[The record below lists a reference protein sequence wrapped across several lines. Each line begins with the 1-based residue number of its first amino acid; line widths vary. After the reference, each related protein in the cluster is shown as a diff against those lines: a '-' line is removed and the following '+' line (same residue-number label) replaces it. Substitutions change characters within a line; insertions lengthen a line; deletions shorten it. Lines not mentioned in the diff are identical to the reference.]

1 MPITSVNQDKPAERQ
16 KVFCPVL
23 MKESE
28 CELTTGIFC
37 DKNLSEKIECAKV
50 LDTPSI
56 YNLIPHN
63 SFLYN
68 FIEYCNKITDAPDIF
83 SYAAGLTAIAA
94 ILQKNVFMKWAGGKL
109 YPNMYILLIMK
120 SGGRKSTVLRVVKQI
135 LEKFDTTDGSLI
147 FPSDITP
154 EAFYMI
160 AQNRPYGS
168 FFHGEF
174 GGWLKSLERGYNKGL
189 KEFITDVYD
198 GFSQKKLIK
207 GPNGTGQLFRIDE
220 PAINILTASTISWIS
235 ENIKET
241 DRQSGFMQRF
251 TIFYAQQ
258 DKTEI
263 ALPINPAP
271 PENLFNELKNMFNIK
286 GEIKLSEEAREIYEG
301 FYHSE
306 DESKKRRSEIYGS
319 FQARFFTLIIK
330 IAIIYCVMRKDKI
343 IEKEDM
349 EYAIQLKLILEKHL
363 YSVYDKLI
371 KDRNQEMLN
380 KILNIIAD
388 NGGTIE
394 RSRLLRYTHML
405 RKDFDNFIETLTER
419 KSLAVNKEKTKTKS
433 AVFYKI
439 IGD

>member
-1 MPITSVNQDKPAERQ
+1 MPITSLNQVKPAERQ
-16 KVFCPVL
+16 KVLCPVL

-28 CELTTGIFC
+28 CELSTGIFC
-37 DKNLSEKIECAKV
+37 DKNLSEKIECAKEFDV
-50 LDTPSI
+50 PSI
-56 YNLIPHN
+56 YKLIPHN

-83 SYAAGLTAIAA
+83 SYAAGLTAIAT
-94 ILQKNVFMKWAGGKL
+94 ILQKNVFMKWTGGKL

-135 LEKFDTTDGSLI
+135 LEKFDTAKSSLI
-147 FPSDITP
+147 FPSDMTP

-160 AQNRPYGS
+160 AQDRPYGS

-174 GGWLKSLERGYNKGL
+174 GGWLKGLDRSYNKGF
-189 KEFITDVYD
+189 KEFLTDIYD

-207 GPNGTGQLFRIDE
+207 GPNGGGQVYCVNE

-235 ENIKET
+235 ENIKES

-258 DKTEI
+258 DKMEI

-271 PENLFNELKNMFNIK
+271 PENLFNELKNMSNTK
-286 GEIKLSEEAREIYEG
+286 GEIKLSEEAREIYEE
-301 FYHSE
+301 FYYST
-306 DESKKRRSEIYGS
+306 DESKKRQSEIYGS
-319 FQARFFTLIIK
+319 FQTRLFTLIIK
-330 IAIIYCVMRKDKI
+330 TSIIYCVMRKDTI
-343 IEKEDM
+343 IRKEDI
-349 EYAIQLKLILEKHL
+349 EYAIQLKLILERYL

-371 KDRNQEMLN
+371 KDKNQETLN

-405 RKDFDNFIETLTER
+405 KKDFDNFMDTLIER
-419 KSLAVNKEKTKTKS
+419 KSVVLNKENTKTKPGTN
-433 AVFYKI
+433 YKI

>member
-1 MPITSVNQDKPAERQ
+1 MPIIAPITIKPAERQ

-28 CELTTGIFC
+28 CELTSGIFC

-50 LDTPSI
+50 LDTPNI

-63 SFLYN
+63 SFLYD
-68 FIEYCNKITDAPDIF
+68 FVEYCNGITDAPDIF
-83 SYAAGLTAIAA
+83 AFSAGLTAIAA
-94 ILQKNVFMKWAGGKL
+94 ILQKNVFMKWTGGKL

-135 LEKFDTTDGSLI
+135 LEKFDTAKGSLI

-154 EAFYMI
+154 EAFYML

-174 GGWLKSLERGYNKGL
+174 GGWLKSLDRNYNKGF
-189 KEFITDVYD
+189 KEFLTDAYD
-198 GFSQKKLIK
+198 GFSYKKLIK
-207 GPNGTGQLFRIDE
+207 GPNGGGQLYCVNE
-220 PAINILTASTISWIS
+220 PAINILTASTISWIAG
-235 ENIKET
+235 NIKEA

-263 ALPINPAP
+263 ALPTASIFPD
-271 PENLFNELKNMFNIK
+271 ELIEELRGISEIE
-286 GEIKLSEEAREIYEG
+286 GEIKLSEEARKIYKE
-301 FYHSE
+301 FYLSE
-306 DESKKRRSEIYGS
+306 AESKKRQSEIYGS
-319 FQARFFTLIIK
+319 FQTRLFTLIIK
-330 IAIIYCVMRKDKI
+330 TAIIYCVMRKDKI

-363 YSVYDKLI
+363 YTVYDKLI
-371 KDRNQEMLN
+371 KDKNQEMLN

-388 NGGTIE
+388 NGGDIE

-405 RKDFDNFIETLTER
+405 RKDFDNFIDTLIER
-419 KSLAVNKEKTKTKS
+419 QSIARRTEKTKTKF
-433 AVFYKI
+433 AVYYKK
-439 IGD
+439 IGS

>member
-23 MKESE
+23 VKESE
-28 CELTTGIFC
+28 CELTSGIFC

-50 LDTPSI
+50 LDTPNI

-63 SFLYN
+63 SFLYD
-68 FIEYCNKITDAPDIF
+68 FVEYCNGITDAPDIF
-83 SYAAGLTAIAA
+83 AFGAGLTAIAA
-94 ILQKNVFMKWAGGKL
+94 ILQKNVFMKWTGGKL

-135 LEKFDTTDGSLI
+135 LEKFDTAKGSLI

-160 AQNRPYGS
+160 AQDRPYGS

-174 GGWLKSLERGYNKGL
+174 GGWLKGLDRSYNKGF
-189 KEFITDVYD
+189 KEFLTDVYD

-207 GPNGTGQLFRIDE
+207 GPNGGGKVYCVNE
-220 PAINILTASTISWIS
+220 PAINILTASTISWIAG
-235 ENIKET
+235 NIKES

-251 TIFYAQQ
+251 TFFYAQQ
-258 DKTEI
+258 DKKEI

-271 PENLFNELKNMFNIK
+271 PENLFNELKNMSNTK
-286 GEIKLSEEAREIYEG
+286 GEIKLSEEAREIYEE
-301 FYHSE
+301 FYYSA
-306 DESKKRRSEIYGS
+306 DESKKRQSEIYGS
-319 FQARFFTLIIK
+319 FQTRLFTLIIK
-330 IAIIYCVMRKDKI
+330 TSIIYCVMRKDTI
-343 IEKEDM
+343 IRKEDI
-349 EYAIQLKLILEKHL
+349 EYAIQLKLILERYL

-371 KDRNQEMLN
+371 KDKNQETLN
-380 KILNIIAD
+380 KILNIIID
-388 NGGTIE
+388 NGGVIE

-405 RKDFDNFIETLTER
+405 KKDFDNFMDTLIER
-419 KSLAVNKEKTKTKS
+419 KSVVLNKENTKTKPGTN
-433 AVFYKI
+433 YKI